1 MATISLYANK
11 VNGMSSL
18 VKKAKSS
25 VGGLKTNLETLQS
38 RILSIDNTICNTD
51 DELKLVQA
59 SVILQEDTMTSLG
72 NF

>member
-11 VNGMSSL
+11 VNEMSSL

-38 RILSIDNTICNTD
+38 KMLSIDN
-51 DELKLVQA
+51 
-59 SVILQEDTMTSLG
+59 IL
-72 NF
+72 